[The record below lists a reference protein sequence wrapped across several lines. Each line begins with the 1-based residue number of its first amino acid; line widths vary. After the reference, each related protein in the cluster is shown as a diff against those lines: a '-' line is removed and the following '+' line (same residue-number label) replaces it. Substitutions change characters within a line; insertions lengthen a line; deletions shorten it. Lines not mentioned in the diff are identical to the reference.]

1 MHRRTLLIAAT
12 CVPLLHAPAPSRAQR
27 VADPR
32 VLRFVPQ
39 ASLSA
44 LDPIWTTSTVT
55 HNHALAVYDTLYSA
69 DSRFRPRPQMAEGHT
84 VSDDGLTWHIRLREG
99 LRFHDGEPVRAQ
111 DCAASLARWAR
122 RDGLGQIL
130 NARVERWGAADDRVI
145 EIRLTRRFPAMLD
158 ALGKS
163 FPQVPFI
170 MPERFARTDPNTQI
184 TEVVGSGPYRFLRDE
199 FVSGSR
205 SAYAKFDHYLPRSEQ
220 PEWGTG
226 GKVAHFERIEWH
238 GIPDPATAS
247 AALQAG
253 EVDWWER
260 PLPDLVP
267 TLTRHVGIQT
277 LITDPIGNMAFLR
290 FNHLHAPFNELRAR
304 QAVTSA
310 LSQEDFMQAINGS
323 DRSLWETC
331 FSLFPCGT
339 EYATSAGAERM
350 QGPRDLDRARAMITE
365 AGLAGVRTVV
375 INPTDVGVIRSMGEI
390 TADLLRRLGLN
401 VELAASDWG
410 TVVQRRASRE
420 PPERGGWSVF
430 HSAAHAG
437 NFLNPA
443 VNALTRGQ
451 GASGWS
457 GWYASAEVERL
468 TTEWLDAP
476 DPLARRM
483 IASEIGRVANSDVAT
498 VPLGRFFSHTA
509 FRRTLVGVLPGTS
522 PYFWNVRRN
531 A

>member
-1 MHRRTLLIAAT
+1 MHRRTLLRAAAT
-12 CVPLLHAPAPSRAQR
+12 LPLLGAPAPIQAQR
-27 VADPR
+27 GADPR

-39 ASLSA
+39 ANLTS
-44 LDPIWTTSTVT
+44 LDPIWTTATVT
-55 HNHALAVYDTLYSA
+55 HNHALAVYDTLYSV

-84 VSDDGLTWHIRLREG
+84 VSDDGLTWRIRLREG

-111 DCAASLARWAR
+111 DCAASLSRWAR
-122 RDGLGQIL
+122 RDNFGQIL
-130 NARVERWGAADDRVI
+130 DARVERWGVADDRVI

-163 FPQVPFI
+163 FAQVPFI
-170 MPERFARTDPNTQI
+170 MPERIARTDPSTQI

-205 SAYAKFDHYLPRSEQ
+205 AAYAKFDRYLPRPEQ

-226 GKVAHFERIEWH
+226 GKVAHFQRIEWH
-238 GIPDPATAS
+238 VIPDPATAS

-253 EVDWWER
+253 EVDWWEQ

-267 TLTRHVGIQT
+267 TLARHRGIET
-277 LITDPIGNMAFLR
+277 LIADPIGLTAFLR
-290 FNHLHAPFNELRAR
+290 FNHLHAPFSDLRAR
-304 QAVTSA
+304 QAVA
-310 LSQEDFMQAINGS
+310 AAVSQEDYMQAINGP

-339 EYATSAGAERM
+339 EYATAAGAEHL
-350 QGPRDLDRARAMITE
+350 QGPRDLDRARALIAE
-365 AGLAGVRTVV
+365 AGLAGARAVV
-375 INPTDVGVIRSMGEI
+375 INPTDFAIIRSMSEI
-390 TADLLRRLGLN
+390 TADVLRRLGLN
-401 VELAASDWG
+401 AELASSDWG
-410 TVVQRRASRE
+410 TVVQRRASRQ

-430 HSAAHAG
+430 HSFGQAG

-443 VNALTRGQ
+443 ANLLTRGQ
-451 GASGWS
+451 GAQGWF
-457 GWYASAEVERL
+457 GWYASTEVERL
-468 TTEWLDAP
+468 TDEWLDAP
-476 DPLARRM
+476 DTEARQV
-483 IASEIGRVANSDVAT
+483 IATEIGRVANSEVAT
-498 VPLGRFFSHTA
+498 IPLGRFFMRTA
-509 FRRTLVGVLPGTS
+509 FRRTLGGVMPGTA

>member
-1 MHRRTLLIAAT
+1 MHRRTLLSVAT
-12 CVPLLHAPAPSRAQR
+12 VAPLLCAPARSQAQR
-27 VADPR
+27 GADPR

-39 ASLSA
+39 AGLTA
-44 LDPIWTTSTVT
+44 LDPVWTTSTMT
-55 HNHALAVYDTLYSA
+55 HNHALAVYDTLYSV

-84 VSDDGLTWHIRLREG
+84 VSDDGLTWRIRLRDG

-111 DCAASLARWAR
+111 DCAASLARWAQ
-122 RDGLGQIL
+122 RDSLGQIL
-130 NARVERWGAADDRVI
+130 GARVERWAAADDRTV
-145 EIRLTRRFPAMLD
+145 EIRLTRPFPAMLD

-170 MPERFARTDPNTQI
+170 MPERIARTDPNAQI

-205 SAYAKFDHYLPRSEQ
+205 AAYAKFDRYLPRAEQ

-238 GIPDPATAS
+238 TIPDPATAS

-253 EVDWWER
+253 EVDWWEQ

-267 TLTRHVGIQT
+267 TLARHRGVQT
-277 LITDPIGNMAFLR
+277 LITDPIGQVAFLR
-290 FNHLHAPFNELRAR
+290 FNHLHPPFNDLRAR
-304 QAVTSA
+304 QAVAAA
-310 LSQEDFMQAINGS
+310 LSQEDYMHAISGP

-339 EYATSAGAERM
+339 DYATSAGAERLK
-350 QGPRDLDRARAMITE
+350 GPRDFDRARAMIAE
-365 AGLAGVRTVV
+365 AGLAGARTVV
-375 INPTDVGVIRSMGEI
+375 INPTDVAIIRSMGEI
-390 TADLLRRLGLN
+390 TAGVLRRLGLN
-401 VELAASDWG
+401 VELANSDWG
-410 TVVQRRASRE
+410 TVVQRRANRE

-430 HSAAHAG
+430 HSFAQAG

-443 VNALTRGQ
+443 VNLLTRGQ
-451 GASGWS
+451 GAGGWS

-468 TTEWLDAP
+468 TNDWLDAP
-476 DPLARRM
+476 GTQAQHM
-483 IASEIGRVANSDVAT
+483 IATEIGRVANSDVAT
-498 VPLGRFFSHTA
+498 IPLGRFFSHTA
-509 FRRTLVGVLPGTS
+509 FRRTLGGVLPGTS
-522 PYFWNVRRN
+522 PYFWNVRQN

>member
-1 MHRRTLLIAAT
+1 MHRRTLLSAASS
-12 CVPLLHAPAPSRAQR
+12 VPLLHAPTMSQAQR
-27 VADPR
+27 LADPR
-32 VLRFVPQ
+32 VLRFVPT
-39 ASLSA
+39 ADLTA
-44 LDPIWTTSTVT
+44 LDPIWTTSRPT
-55 HNHALAVYDTLYSA
+55 HNHALAVYDTLYSV
-69 DSRFRPRPQMAEGHT
+69 DSRFAPRPQMAESHT
-84 VSDDGLTWHIRLREG
+84 VSDDGLIWRIRLREG

-111 DCAASLARWAR
+111 DCAASLSRWAQ

-163 FPQVPFI
+163 FPQVPFM
-170 MPERFARTDPNTQI
+170 MPERIAGTDPNTQI

-205 SAYAKFDHYLPRSEQ
+205 AAYAKFDRYLPRSEQ
-220 PEWGTG
+220 SEWGTG
-226 GKVAHFERIEWH
+226 SKVAHFERIEWH
-238 GIPDPATAS
+238 SIPDPATAS

-253 EVDWWER
+253 EVDWWEE

-267 TLTRHVGIQT
+267 TLARHRGIQT

-290 FNHLHAPFNELRAR
+290 FNHLHAPFNDLQAR
-304 QAVTSA
+304 QAVASA
-310 LSQEDFMQAINGS
+310 LSQEDYMQAINGP
-323 DRSLWETC
+323 DRSLWQTC

-339 EYATSAGAERM
+339 DYATSAGAERM
-350 QGPRDLDRARAMITE
+350 QGPRYIDRARAMIAE

-375 INPTDVGVIRSMGEI
+375 INPADVPVIRSMGEI

-401 VELAASDWG
+401 VELATSDWG

-430 HSAAHAG
+430 HSFGQAG

-443 VNALTRGQ
+443 ANLLTRGQ
-451 GASGWS
+451 GAGGWH
-457 GWYASAEVERL
+457 GWYASAGVERL
-468 TTEWLDAP
+468 TAEWLDAP
-476 DPLARRM
+476 DPEVRRM
-483 IASEIGRVANSDVAT
+483 IATEIGRVANSDVAT
-498 VPLGRFFSHTA
+498 IPLGRFFSHTA
-509 FRRTLVGVLPGTS
+509 FRRSVVGVLPGPS
-522 PYFWNVRRN
+522 PYFWNVRRS